1 MTNAK
6 SEDERHRD
14 TFAIVGELVMTA
26 TGIDWQLNRVLVEVL
41 DIGGTPMVES
51 VVATIDTRLKIEI
64 LKERAKHITAKDWK
78 NGVTKYCDK
87 IEKVFR
93 YRNVVCHTP
102 AVLKDGCWTFK
113 PVAAAKLLKKIDVA
127 NKGFAHV
134 SAKELVSA
142 ITCGREALGAGE
154 NLLQNFNNLNQEK
167 QRRGG
172 TR

>member
-87 IEKVFR
+87 IEKVGTLSA
-93 YRNVVCHTP
+93 TP
-102 AVLKDGCWTFK
+102 LRFSKMGVGLSNQ
-113 PVAAAKLLKKIDVA
+113 L
-127 NKGFAHV
+127 
-134 SAKELVSA
+134 
-142 ITCGREALGAGE
+142 R
-154 NLLQNFNNLNQEK
+154 LQNC
-167 QRRGG
+167 
-172 TR
+172 